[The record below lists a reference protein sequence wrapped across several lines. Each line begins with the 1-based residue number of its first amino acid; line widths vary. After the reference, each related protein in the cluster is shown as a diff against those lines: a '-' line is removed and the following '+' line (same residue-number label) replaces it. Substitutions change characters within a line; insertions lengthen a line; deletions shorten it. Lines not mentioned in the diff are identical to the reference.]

1 MSDSQASGRTSRSRT
16 RSRSQS
22 LARSGAVAMRRGRIA
37 VMAVSRSLK
46 YNGEYK
52 LTRTCNCYAPFT
64 GTGFTIGGGPQLAVG
79 IVFDPT
85 QATIVTTTLGGSI
98 PAAVPNYA
106 EIASLWERVSI
117 DKVEITI
124 SNRLTDAVMNAPGS
138 VSAPVFYFATDENDV
153 ANNTLAIT
161 QQQGGCRRWSSSSN
175 HPDFTITVYPK
186 YQRIIYYTA
195 GLSSFEPARGYV
207 VSDTAIPH
215 YGLRI
220 ASDWLFVGNSGL
232 NFTFKYFY
240 SCKNIK

>member
-1 MSDSQASGRTSRSRT
+1 MSSQVSVGSGRSRT

-22 LARSGAVAMRRGRIA
+22 LARSSTIAMRRGRIA

-46 YNGEYK
+46 YNGTYS
-52 LTRTCNCYAPFT
+52 LTRTTNCYAPFT
-64 GTGFTIGGGPQLAVG
+64 SSGFTIGGSPQLAVG

-85 QATIVTTTLGGSI
+85 QATIVTTSLGGSI

-117 DKVEITI
+117 DKVVVTI
-124 SNRLTDAVMNAPGS
+124 SNRLTDNSAGFGGN
-138 VSAPVFYFATDENDV
+138 VSCPVFYFATDENDV

-161 QQQGGCRRWSSSSN
+161 QQQANCRRWASTSN
-175 HPDFTITVYPK
+175 RDDFEITVYPR
-186 YQRIIYYTA
+186 YQRIVYYTA
-195 GLSSFEPARGYV
+195 GVSSYEPARGFV

-220 ASDWLFVGNSGL
+220 ASDWIFVGSSGL

-240 SCKNIK
+240 SCKNVK